1 MNGSKVEGFVSEKD
15 EKTLGRKDVKFVTL
29 NIFPRPLWE
38 REEFLNERSEFR
50 NSGEGSDK

>member
-1 MNGSKVEGFVSEKD
+1 MVE
-15 EKTLGRKDVKFVTL
+15 RFVTE
-29 NIFPRPLWE
+29 NKFPPLPLWE